1 MGAGALAI
9 CQNKAAV
16 RLREDMKK
24 VVSQPLV
31 KQKSLSYRKVFG
43 VSLPDLQQQGL
54 VKEGVPAVLWH
65 MVEYL
70 KETGLKQEGLF
81 RVNGSVKVV
90 EQLRLKLESGE
101 EAELIKDGDVC
112 SVASLLKLFLRELP
126 DGVITSALHPK
137 FMQLYQV
144 HDSNEDV
151 EKGIKGLLVQLP
163 RAHYCLLKY
172 LCCFLTQV
180 AEHCEANRMTIM
192 NLATVFGPNVFQ

>member
-1 MGAGALAI
+1 SLLL
-9 CQNKAAV
+9 CSFQQNKAAV

-137 FMQLYQV
+137 FMQLYQAC
-144 HDSNEDV
+144 HLGAS
-151 EKGIKGLLVQLP
+151 
-163 RAHYCLLKY
+163 C
-172 LCCFLTQV
+172 
-180 AEHCEANRMTIM
+180 
-192 NLATVFGPNVFQ
+192 